1 MNHRER
7 LQAII
12 QNQPIDRVPVA
23 FWRHWP
29 GDDQDADSLARV
41 TLDFQKRYDLD
52 FMKLPVSSVFCV
64 EDYGLSHAYRDHING
79 DREFI
84 SRIIQKPG
92 DWSGI
97 GALNVTRG
105 TYGWHLRAV
114 EQVIADKDKDTPF
127 VITIFNPLAMASYLA
142 GDELLLAHLRE
153 YPDKVNAAL
162 AALTETT
169 ELFISACFDRG
180 IDGVFFSTRFASY
193 ELMSAVEYLDY
204 GQKWDLEILKNS
216 AKGGWFNI
224 LHLHGQHPMMSQL
237 AEYPVQAVNWHDRTS
252 DTDLGRAA
260 QVFPGVLMGG
270 IEQQRFLV
278 NGSPADVNRQAV
290 ESIDIMGGNRLI
302 LAPGCTFPLS
312 VPEANLRA
320 VRNAVI

>member
-1 MNHRER
+1 
-7 LQAII
+7 
-12 QNQPIDRVPVA
+12 
-23 FWRHWP
+23 
-29 GDDQDADSLARV
+29 
-41 TLDFQKRYDLD
+41 
-52 FMKLPVSSVFCV
+52 
-64 EDYGLSHAYRDHING
+64 
-79 DREFI
+79 
-84 SRIIQKPG
+84 
-92 DWSGI
+92 
-97 GALNVTRG
+97 
-105 TYGWHLRAV
+105 
-114 EQVIADKDKDTPF
+114 
-127 VITIFNPLAMASYLA
+127 MASYLA